1 MSVYTD
7 VKKINGELDSL
18 TSELRQLRIDL
29 CNASK
34 YAAGQYN
41 SDVAAGFFS
50 QIGFAAQAGFA
61 EESRLETLVSEKEL
75 ELKIKKEELKSRL
88 HFYFRDMLIS
98 AQYNSLTLASYLDK
112 YSMVSQWDEVVQI
125 CTDSFGIG
133 TFWELCRK

>member
-7 VKKINGELDSL
+7 IKKINEQLDDLIVELNQSKK
-18 TSELRQLRIDL
+18 EHYEAR
-29 CNASK
+29 K
-34 YAAGQYN
+34 YATGQYE
-41 SDVAAGFFS
+41 SDVASGFTS
-50 QIGFAAQAGFA
+50 QIGFAYQMAAA
-61 EESRLETLVSEKEL
+61 EESRLETLVSKKEL
-75 ELKIKKEELKSRL
+75 ELEIKKEELKSRL

-125 CTDSFGIG
+125 CTDRFGNG

>member
-7 VKKINGELDSL
+7 VKKINQQLDDL
-18 TSELRQLRIDL
+18 ASELSQLEREFDD
-29 CNASK
+29 ARR
-34 YAAGQYN
+34 YATGQYE
-41 SDVAAGFFS
+41 SDVAAGFTS
-50 QIGFAAQAGFA
+50 QISFAAQAGFG
-61 EESRLETLVSEKEL
+61 EEARLRTLVSEKKLEL
-75 ELKIKKEELKSRL
+75 EIKKEELKSRL

-125 CTDSFGIG
+125 CTDRFGNG